1 MRLLLD
7 TNSAIWWLGRLPRLG
22 PAALQE
28 ISSGRNDVFVS
39 AISACEISI
48 KTAIG
53 KLDAPGD
60 VEAQASAAGF
70 TPLPVTLRHGVAMRD
85 LPLHHR
91 DPFDRILIAQARC
104 EGLTVVTADRAFGA
118 YDIPVLDARR

>member
-1 MRLLLD
+1 MKLLLD
-7 TNSAIWWLGRLPRLG
+7 TNSVIWWLGRLPRLG

-60 VEAQASAAGF
+60 VDVQASAAGF
-70 TPLPVTLRHGVAMRD
+70 TPLPVALRHGAAMRD

-91 DPFDRILIAQARC
+91 DLFDRILIAQARC
-104 EGLTVVTADRAFGA
+104 EDLTVVTADRVFGA